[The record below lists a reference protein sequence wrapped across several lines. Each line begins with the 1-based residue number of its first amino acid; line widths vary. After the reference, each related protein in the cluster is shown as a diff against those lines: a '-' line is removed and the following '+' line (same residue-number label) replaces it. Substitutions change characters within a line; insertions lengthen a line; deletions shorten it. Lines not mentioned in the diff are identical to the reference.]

1 MKRNKILRVQIV
13 LMAIFYVQLL
23 IYGIQLVARSP
34 SFSSDLNM
42 RRNEI
47 ICAHEGIDSFD
58 IFERKIS
65 SDRFFGHPRPDK
77 PDEEKGNRK
86 DVHAYPAWHTA
97 VFWWYGFVSEKI
109 CTAIMLGVYLC
120 SCVWIGI
127 WTVKRIQFFD
137 MEHYIAG
144 ILFLLVMTEYSIVY
158 VFHSMNYGL
167 FLLGCSCLLYT
178 ALEKKNEILAGVAL
192 SLLMIKPQIGTL
204 FIIPLIFNRNYKT
217 VVIAGLLCIVETL
230 YTAWKLDKSPVELI
244 LQIPKIGAPY
254 DKGYIGQVFIYLFG
268 PFGQYIPMAAFAS
281 LATAGCFLLRN
292 AKDVWVRFLP
302 VVAFIPFWTYSQNH
316 DWVIVLPCCIY
327 IVNNIQKWPRLC
339 SICFWLAILRA
350 VVAFAYEHQWYSIG
364 KQGVFTLL
372 FLIIVSLS
380 CLMAVLNENEKWDYR
395 SVMRKMRFMGRDV
408 G

>member
-13 LMAIFYVQLL
+13 LMAIISILLL
-23 IYGIQLVARSP
+23 IYGVWFLARHP
-34 SFSSDLNM
+34 RFSCDLNM
-42 RRNEI
+42 RYYEI
-47 ICAHEGIDSFD
+47 ACAHEGIDSFD

-77 PDEEKGNRK
+77 PDEEEGDRK

-97 VFWWYGFVSEKI
+97 VFWWYGFVSEKA
-109 CTAIMLGVYLC
+109 CFAIMLGMYLC

-127 WTVKRIQFFD
+127 WAVKRIQFFD

-144 ILFLLVMTEYSIVY
+144 ILFLLVIMEYSINY
-158 VFHSMNYGL
+158 VFFSMNYGL
-167 FLLGCSCLLYT
+167 LLLGCSCLLY
-178 ALEKKNEILAGVAL
+178 AVLEKKNEILASIAF
-192 SLLMIKPQIGTL
+192 SLIMTKPQIGIL
-204 FIIPLIFNRNYKT
+204 FLIPLIINRNYKT
-217 VVIAGLLCIVETL
+217 VIIAGLLCIIETL
-230 YTAWKLDKSPVELI
+230 FTAWKLDKSPIELI

-254 DKGYIGQVFIYLFG
+254 YKGYIGQAFIDLFG
-268 PFGQYIPMAAFAS
+268 PFGLYIPMAAFAS

-302 VVAFIPFWTYSQNH
+302 AIAFTPFWTYSQNH

-327 IVNNIQKWPRLC
+327 IINNIQKWPRLC

-350 VVAFAYEHQWYSIG
+350 VALLAYEHSYYSIG
-364 KQGVFTLL
+364 KLGLSTLF
-372 FLIIVSLS
+372 FLTIVSLS
-380 CLMAVLNENEKWDYR
+380 CLMAILNENEKWDYR
-395 SVMRKMRFMGRDV
+395 SVMRKMIFMGRDD